1 MSMAICEIHNVDLVD
16 ILQVEGSPAQE
27 FSFGLECPICGM
39 DWEEALTEEEQ
50 DWVMWL
56 SSMWDDTSDDEPAIE
71 DDYEDIR
78 RGC

>member
-1 MSMAICEIHNVDLVD
+1 MEVYD
-16 ILQVEGSPAQE
+16 IGQVHIITSDDDPDALLGT
-27 FSFGLECPICGM
+27 
-39 DWEEALTEEEQ
+39 EEALTQEEQ
-50 DWVMWL
+50 DWLMWL